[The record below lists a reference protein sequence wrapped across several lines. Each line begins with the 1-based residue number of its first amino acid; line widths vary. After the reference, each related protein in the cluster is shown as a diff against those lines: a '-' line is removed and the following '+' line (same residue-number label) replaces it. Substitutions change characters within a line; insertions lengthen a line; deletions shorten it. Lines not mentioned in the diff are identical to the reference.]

1 MNTFTA
7 SQEIKHL
14 PEDEIFSIYH
24 DSEYKDSDIDVE
36 IAIPVQE
43 FRENKDGF
51 VYKDL
56 DEIPYAATVT
66 YTGVYENISSAM
78 EAISKWI
85 EENGYKISGNMR
97 GKGIRHYGNEANPQ
111 NFITEIQIPVKR

>member
-78 EAISKWI
+78 EAISK
-85 EENGYKISGNMR
+85 
-97 GKGIRHYGNEANPQ
+97 
-111 NFITEIQIPVKR
+111 